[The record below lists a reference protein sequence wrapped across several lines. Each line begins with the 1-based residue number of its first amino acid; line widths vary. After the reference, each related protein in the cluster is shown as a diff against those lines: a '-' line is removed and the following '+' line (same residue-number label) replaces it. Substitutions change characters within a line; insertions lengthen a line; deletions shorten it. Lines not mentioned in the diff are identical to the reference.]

1 MFVEKLLPAARD
13 RLATIAD
20 NAPLIEAAKMLTSGT
35 DILVV
40 CSSAGILRGVI
51 TKTDVVGQISQC
63 QGSGCL
69 ALASVAM
76 KQDVMVCRSG
86 DLLEDLW
93 KRMNERSLK
102 NIPFVD
108 QYSRPL
114 GVLNAR
120 DMLQALLAESTAEE
134 ALMRD
139 YVMGVGYR

>member
-1 MFVEKLLPAARD
+1 MFVDVLLPAARK
-13 RLATIAD
+13 RLVTIAEE
-20 NAPLIEAAKMLTSGT
+20 APLIEAAGLLHSGT
-35 DILVV
+35 DLVIV
-40 CSSAGILRGVI
+40 CHADGTLAGVV
-51 TKTDVVGQISQC
+51 TKTDVVAQISNC

-69 ALASVAM
+69 ALASIAM
-76 KQDVMVCRSG
+76 TRDVMLCRSG

-93 KRMNERSLK
+93 KRMKKSSFK

-108 QYSRPL
+108 QDSRPL

-120 DMLQALLAESTAEE
+120 DMLQALMTESTAEE